1 MTTSTIYA
9 LLYVYS
15 ICISGTLMGMRNRP
29 FSLELDVNL
38 KPRENTK
45 NWNAH
50 LLAKSRRLNGFWKRH
65 RSVQMPSW
73 IQSGSKATK
82 YPSDFIESSKLD
94 ISEFGKQ
101 QRQIS
106 GSCPLSSVGIISYC
120 PVDYVTSSTSFSTD
134 AYNVVH
140 TIYYNS
146 CSSSSTSAS
155 TCTSLSSSC
164 GVTCTSFYISS
175 TGYSY
180 TCIVS
185 SEDNLNILLSTE
197 ISTSNNVFTTSFIAC
212 DALTVACSLSSS
224 LTSVSSSLTSC
235 TSSFATLETRAV
247 IAAAIAFGSG
257 VGVGVGADRIA
268 VSSIEPTCV
277 QAENAGAI
285 AAVPRNN
292 LQIPVQG
299 DDLPN
304 PGGCNDSSI
313 FYQEDGRCYPVLRQ
327 GPCPSPLEWI
337 TVDPRTLLVIKHLEC
352 LKIIRRDESFHT
364 SPSFKTKETD

>member
-1 MTTSTIYA
+1 M
-9 LLYVYS
+9 
-15 ICISGTLMGMRNRP
+15 
-29 FSLELDVNL
+29 ELDVNL

-50 LLAKSRRLNGFWKRH
+50 LLAKSTRLNGFWKRH
-65 RSVQMPSW
+65 RSVQMASL
-73 IQSGSKATK
+73 IQLGSKAIK
-82 YPSDFIESSKLD
+82 YPPHFIESSKLD
-94 ISEFGKQ
+94 ISDEEFAKQ

-106 GSCPLSSVGIISYC
+106 GSCPLSSVGVISYC
-120 PVDYVTSSTSFSTD
+120 AVDYVTSSTSFSTD
-134 AYNVVH
+134 AYDGVH

-164 GVTCTSFYISS
+164 GVTCTSLYISS

-197 ISTSNNVFTTSFIAC
+197 ISTSNNLFTTSFVAC

-224 LTSVSSSLTSC
+224 LTSLSSS
-235 TSSFATLETRAV
+235 FVTLETRAV
-247 IAAAIAFGSG
+247 FAAAIAFGSG

-268 VSSIEPTCV
+268 VNNIEPTCV
-277 QAENAGAI
+277 QGENAGEI
-285 AAVPRNN
+285 APVPANN

-299 DDLPN
+299 EDFPN
-304 PGGCNDSSI
+304 PGGCNDSSVL
-313 FYQEDGRCYPVLRQ
+313 YQEDGRCYPVLRQ

-337 TVDPRTLLVIKHLEC
+337 TVDPRTLLVIKQLEC

-364 SPSFKTKETD
+364 SPSLKRQINN